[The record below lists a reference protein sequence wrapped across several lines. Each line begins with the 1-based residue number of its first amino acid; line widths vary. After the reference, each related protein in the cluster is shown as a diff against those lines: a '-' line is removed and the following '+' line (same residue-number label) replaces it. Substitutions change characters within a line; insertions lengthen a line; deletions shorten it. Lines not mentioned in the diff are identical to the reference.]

1 MEGRLLHALTMG
13 DTEAVQT
20 LYEENSSILRQKTTE
35 EDTPLHLASRS
46 RSNRT
51 ELVSKILRW
60 RPLMAIE
67 TNSRKDAPLHDACR
81 VGDLE
86 IVKLLL
92 DAHPCVAYMLNTAKE
107 SAFFIACSRGH
118 MEVASELCHRMDFRA
133 WDEIGASC
141 LRIAASKG
149 FTDMVRKI
157 LDQNPSSASGKDGD
171 GFSAMHFAS
180 REGEAEV
187 INELIRRDPKLSI
200 LRDKDERTPLHLAVI
215 NKKVAIVN
223 VFLSLSSLNSVQVAD
238 LINSADKDG
247 NTVLHLAAIND
258 SLEIIELLRVKQGM
272 NVNAANRNGKTARVI
287 LKEKSSNPSDS
298 NSNERAS
305 IIRTLKAQEEKASRK
320 SLITLQQTLMV
331 VAALIV
337 TITFQAGLNPP
348 GGVWQDSNG
357 KGQTSY
363 KPGKAIQSE
372 KAPCLFAFFMVSD
385 ALAFIVS
392 LVLIPIIVILQ
403 KEMLAFV
410 NSLVV
415 VALISVEVSFILGLF
430 MISDRKPFYRVEVFF
445 VVLVTLAG
453 VGWTCWKLK
462 PSLIGRSTRAVGSQN
477 H

>member
-157 LDQNPSSASGKDGD
+157 LDQNPSSAS
-171 GFSAMHFAS
+171 
-180 REGEAEV
+180 
-187 INELIRRDPKLSI
+187 
-200 LRDKDERTPLHLAVI
+200 
-215 NKKVAIVN
+215 
-223 VFLSLSSLNSVQVAD
+223 
-238 LINSADKDG
+238 
-247 NTVLHLAAIND
+247 AIND